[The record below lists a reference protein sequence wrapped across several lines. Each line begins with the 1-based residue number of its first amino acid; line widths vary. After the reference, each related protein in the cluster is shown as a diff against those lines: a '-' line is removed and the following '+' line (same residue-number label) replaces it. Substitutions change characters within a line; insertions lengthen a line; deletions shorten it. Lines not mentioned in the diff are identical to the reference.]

1 MQARRTAI
9 IALHIVILLV
19 GWALVSGQQLPL
31 DPLRESGQS
40 VTGAYEGWFGNPDGS
55 YSLLIGYYN
64 RNTKQELDIP
74 VGPDNRIEPGG
85 PDYGQPTHFLPDR
98 QWGVFTVTVPKDFGT
113 KKLTWTLTAN
123 GKTTV
128 IPASLDPLYEVAPFI
143 GIGGNAPPFI
153 SFEEK
158 ALGVNGPRGH
168 SVSLTTTF
176 PNPLTLTTW
185 VSDDGKMPPTVDE
198 DPVRPDPL
206 NVRWS
211 KFRGPGAVT
220 FAKNTPAP
228 EKIESKATPAPAISG
243 RATTTATFSEP
254 GEYVLHVYAV
264 DASVD
269 GERGY
274 QCCWSNAQ
282 VKVSVKPGVTSNK

>member
-9 IALHIVILLV
+9 ISLHIVILLA

-31 DPLRESGQS
+31 EPLRESGES

-55 YSLLIGYYN
+55 YSLLFGYYN

-74 VGPDNRIEPGG
+74 VGPNNRIEPGG
-85 PDYGQPTHFLPDR
+85 PDYGQPTHFLTDR
-98 QWGVFTVTVPKDFGT
+98 QWGVFTVTAPKDFGT

-128 IPASLDPLYEVAPFI
+128 IPASLDPLWELAPFI
-143 GIGGNAPPFI
+143 GVGGNAPPFI
-153 SFEEK
+153 SFEK
-158 ALGVNGPRGH
+158 GALGVNGPRGH

-176 PNPLTLTTW
+176 PNPLTLTMW
-185 VSDDGKMPPTVDE
+185 LSDDGKLPPTVDD
-198 DPVRPDPL
+198 DPAKPDPL

-220 FAKNTPAP
+220 FANNTPAP
-228 EKIESKATPAPAISG
+228 EKIESKVTPAPAVSG

-254 GEYVLHVYAV
+254 GEYLLHVLAT
-264 DASVD
+264 DASRH
-269 GERGY
+269 GEKGY

-282 VKVSVKPGVTSNK
+282 VKVSVKPGVTSNQ

>member
-1 MQARRTAI
+1 MQARRTAM

-19 GWALVSGQQLPL
+19 GWALVSARQLPL
-31 DPLRESGQS
+31 EPSRESGQS
-40 VTGAYEGWFGNPDGS
+40 ITGAYEGWFGNPDGS
-55 YSLLIGYYN
+55 YSLLFGYYN

-74 VGPDNRIEPGG
+74 VGPNNRIEPDG
-85 PDYGQPTHFLPDR
+85 PDYGQPTHFLTDR
-98 QWGVFTVTVPKDFGT
+98 QWGVFTVTAPRDFGT

-128 IPASLDPLYEVAPFI
+128 IPASLDPLWELAPFI
-143 GIGGNAPPFI
+143 GVGGNAPPFI
-153 SFEEK
+153 SFEEG

-168 SVSLTTTF
+168 SVSMVTTF
-176 PNPLTLTTW
+176 PNSLTLTTW
-185 VSDDGKMPPTVDE
+185 LSDDGKLPPTVE
-198 DPVRPDPL
+198 DDPAKPDPL

-220 FAKNTPAP
+220 FANSTPAP
-228 EKIESKATPAPAISG
+228 EKIERKVTLALAVNG

-254 GEYVLHVYAV
+254 GEYLLHVLV
-264 DASVD
+264 TDASRH
-269 GERGY
+269 GEKGY

-282 VKVSVKPGVTSNK
+282 VKVSVKPGVTSNQ

>member
-9 IALHIVILLV
+9 IALHIVILLA
-19 GWALVSGQQLPL
+19 GWALVSGRQLPL
-31 DPLRESGQS
+31 EPLRDSGLS

-55 YSLLIGYYN
+55 YSLLFGYYN
-64 RNTKQELDIP
+64 RNKKQELDIP
-74 VGPDNRIEPGG
+74 VGPNNRIEPGG
-85 PDYGQPTHFLPDR
+85 PDYGQPTHFLTDR
-98 QWGVFTVTVPKDFGT
+98 QMGVFTVTVPKDFGN

-128 IPASLDPLYEVAPFI
+128 IPASLDPLWEVAPFM
-143 GIGGNAPPFI
+143 GIGGNTPPFI
-153 SFEEK
+153 SFEEG

-168 SVSLTTTF
+168 SGSLTTTF

-185 VSDDGKMPPTVDE
+185 LSDDGKLPPVVE
-198 DPVRPDPL
+198 DDPARPDPL

-220 FAKNTPAP
+220 FANNKPGP
-228 EKIESKATPAPAISG
+228 EKIESKVTPAPAVSG

-254 GEYVLHVYAV
+254 GEYLLHVLAT
-264 DASVD
+264 DASLEA
-269 GERGY
+269 ERGY
-274 QCCWSNAQ
+274 SCCWSNAQ
-282 VKVSVKPGVTSNK
+282 VKVSVKPGVTSNQ